1 MPECPSLSDVILM
14 PQPPSELKEIEDLPA
29 STILSRLQLF
39 RLMSSQLVPNSLP
52 PPPLTVTLN
61 MKVRRSQDRIPIEME
76 KVETVLNLKWKIY
89 EHRVMR
95 GVPAKRIVLQSPSMR
110 LGKDLFGSSLLASR
124 IRPDLDEAL
133 ESAVGDK
140 VLGLEELHGADKR
153 MGCLKMKW
161 GSESH
166 WWVTEVGKAIAK
178 IIALALDLD
187 ANFFISQKCLERAH
201 CNSAFAT
208 P

>member
-1 MPECPSLSDVILM
+1 MATQLLHRVSLFVFFFSHSHLTLFYDLLAMSECPSLSDMILM

-29 STILSRLQLF
+29 STILSRLQLV

-52 PPPLTVTLN
+52 LPPLTVTLN

-76 KVETVLNLKWKIY
+76 KVETVLNLKLKIY
-89 EHRVMR
+89 EHGDMR

-110 LGKDLFGSSLLASR
+110 MEFLLASR

-153 MGCLKMKW
+153 MGCLKMK
-161 GSESH
+161 
-166 WWVTEVGKAIAK
+166 
-178 IIALALDLD
+178 
-187 ANFFISQKCLERAH
+187 
-201 CNSAFAT
+201 
-208 P
+208 